1 MNGLRHYLTRR
12 TSDVKKALFNK
23 DGKLNRRTVS
33 ALALLLIV
41 LIQQVGAIFGVKFTG
56 DPARIMDLINT
67 LLTIGGILGLVD
79 GVTVDTETVKC
90 INETANEALKL
101 ASQHQG
107 KGGKHD

>member
-1 MNGLRHYLTRR
+1 M
-12 TSDVKKALFNK
+12 KKALFNK

-79 GVTVDTETVKC
+79 SVTVDAETVKS
-90 INETANEALKL
+90 ISKAANEALKL
-101 ASQHQG
+101 ASQHQSEEG
-107 KGGKHD
+107 NDEKSK